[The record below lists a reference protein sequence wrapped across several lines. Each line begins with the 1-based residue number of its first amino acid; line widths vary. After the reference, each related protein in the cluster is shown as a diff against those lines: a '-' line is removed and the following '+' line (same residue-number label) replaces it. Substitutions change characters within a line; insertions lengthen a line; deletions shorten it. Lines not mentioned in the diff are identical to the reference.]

1 MVGMTDSAALAERY
15 GRRGPGGRPG
25 RSNLVLAVAAL
36 AGLVLVAVTIWSF
49 LDQADPDVR
58 STLRTYDV
66 VSEHEVVATV
76 VVARKDEDVRATCRL
91 HAVALDHSTVGRSQQ
106 VVDSGP
112 ATQVLEVRIPTER
125 KAVSVIRDGC
135 TSADQKRPR

>member
-15 GRRGPGGRPG
+15 GRRGPGGRP

-49 LDQADPDVR
+49 LEQADPDVR

-76 VVARKDEDVRATCRL
+76 VVARKDEDVRATCRV
-91 HAVALDHSTVGRSQQ
+91 HAVALDHSTVGRWEQ
-106 VVDSGP
+106 VVGSGP
-112 ATQVLEVRIPTER
+112 ATQVLEVRIPTEL
-125 KAVSVIRDGC
+125 KAVSVLKDGC
-135 TSADQKRPR
+135 TSPDQKRPR